1 MASPAVVS
9 AKVPAGSVT
18 TFRTIGMFA
27 APLVLVLVWLAP
39 IPKEA
44 QVRHA
49 LAIVSFM
56 IVFWVAEVVDYG
68 ITAFAGCY
76 LFWLLRVVD
85 FRTSFSGFAQDTP
98 WFLFC
103 ALLIA
108 KVASKTGLA
117 QRIAYNLMSLVGAS
131 FPRLFLGMIL
141 VSFTL
146 NFIIPS
152 GLAQMATLAPIL
164 IGLVAA
170 FGVPPRSNLGRSLFA
185 TLSCTSNLFNKMM
198 LAGSASLLAR
208 GLVENLT
215 QVRVYWSQWF
225 VAFLPA
231 IPLSIFAIWRVV
243 LWLYPPETSQVAT
256 GSATGFAPVGVSAQG
271 REFLQ
276 DGLRKLGPWS
286 AEEQRGSILIAAA
299 LALWMTDFLHHINP
313 ALIGMGIGLLLCL
326 PKIGVLQSSDIR
338 EINYLPILF
347 VAGVLSMSAA
357 LAETKTLTVM
367 ASWLSRW
374 MAPLFSNF
382 IEGAGVLYWSAFVY
396 HLFLGSELSMLST
409 SIPAVVQF
417 SVDRGINPLT
427 SAMVWTFAAS
437 AQIFVYQSAVLI
449 LGYSFGYF
457 EPKDLLRI
465 GGAMAVTEFLILLL
479 IVSLYWPLIG
489 LR

>member
-1 MASPAVVS
+1 MEYETGGAAKTRAGTSPA
-9 AKVPAGSVT
+9 T
-18 TFRTIGMFA
+18 RTLGA
-27 APLVLVLVWLAP
+27 VGAPLVLLLVWFAPLAND
-39 IPKEA
+39 PKA
-44 QVRHA
+44 RHA
-49 LAIVSFM
+49 LAIVGFM
-56 IVFWVAEVVDYG
+56 IVLWITEVVDHG

-76 LFWLLRVVD
+76 LFWMLRVVD
-85 FRTSFSGFAQDTP
+85 FRTAFAGFSQDTP

-108 KVASKTGLA
+108 RAASKTGLA
-117 QRIAYNLMSLVGAS
+117 QRIAYSLMSLLGAS

-170 FGVPPRSNLGRSLFA
+170 FGVPPRSNIGRSLFA
-185 TLSCTSNLFNKMM
+185 TLSCTSGLFNKMM

-215 QVRVYWSQWF
+215 HTRVYWSLWF
-225 VAFLPA
+225 RAFLPA
-231 IPLSIFAIWRVV
+231 IPLSIFAIWRLV
-243 LWLYPPETSQVAT
+243 LWLYPPEESPA
-256 GSATGFAPVGVSAQG
+256 AHG
-271 REFLQ
+271 RAFLQ
-276 DGLRKLGPWS
+276 EGLKKLGPWS
-286 AEEQRGSILIAAA
+286 AEEKKSSLLIAAA
-299 LALWMTDFLHHINP
+299 LGLWMTDFLHHVSP
-313 ALIGMGIGLLLCL
+313 SLIGMGIGLLLCL
-326 PKIGVLQSSDIR
+326 PKIGVLQTSDIR

-347 VAGVLSMSAA
+347 VGGVLSMSQA
-357 LAETKTLTVM
+357 LSATKTLAVM
-367 ASWLSRW
+367 AGWMSQW

-382 IEGAGVLYWSAFVY
+382 IQATGVLYWTAFVY

-417 SVDRGINPLT
+417 AMQRGMNPLA

-437 AQIFVYQSAVLI
+437 GQIFVYQSAVLI
-449 LGYSFGYF
+449 LGYSYGYF
-457 EPKDLLRI
+457 EPKDLFRI
-465 GGAMAVTEFLILLL
+465 GGSLAVVEFLILLL
-479 IVSLYWPLIG
+479 VVTFYWPLIG